1 MSYCHNLFAAPR
13 RSSIREPSRSSSPR
27 TSPTPRRRGPSQ
39 CLYPSI
45 TPSHGPTTGGTA
57 ITIRGLGL
65 TGVTNVTLGGVA
77 ATSVVVVNDTTITAV
92 TGAHAAGMVNVAL
105 SGGPIAPGTFGN
117 AFLYDSPSAASSFF
131 TLTPCR
137 IVDTRGSGAV
147 ITSGGPL
154 GIGATR
160 TWDLTHCGVPDGA
173 VAISANVTVVGGT
186 AGGDLA
192 FYPGHRG
199 RSGIDLDQLFGR
211 PDRANNSLIKLLGGQ
226 TTITNHTAGT
236 VHVIVDVNG
245 YFQ

>member
-1 MSYCHNLFAAPR
+1 M
-13 RSSIREPSRSSSPR
+13 
-27 TSPTPRRRGPSQ
+27 
-39 CLYPSI
+39 
-45 TPSHGPTTGGTA
+45 
-57 ITIRGLGL
+57 
-65 TGVTNVTLGGVA
+65 
-77 ATSVVVVNDTTITAV
+77 VNDTTITAV

-117 AFLYDSPSAASSFF
+117 AFLYDSPSAASNFF
-131 TLTPCR
+131 TVTPCR

-186 AGGDLA
+186 ASGSLA
-192 FYPGHRG
+192 FYPGTAG
-199 RSGIDLDQLFGR
+199 AQGATSISYSVGDTL
-211 PDRANNSLIKLLGGQ
+211 ANNALIKLLAGN